1 MIKVKWDI
9 AEAVVLIDAYM
20 KAGETPEVSEDTLL
34 LLADMYKKKATEYGI
49 EYDEKFRNLTGLK
62 MQLQCVRYVVTEGK
76 EGMANA
82 SKVFYEAYDLFKNN
96 RSTFDWIKDDFY
108 HRYN

>member
-9 AEAVVLIDAYM
+9 AEAVVLLDAYM
-20 KAGETPEVSEDTLL
+20 KAGGTPEVSEDTLL
-34 LLADMYKKKATEYGI
+34 RLSDMYKKKATEYGI
-49 EYDEKFRNLTGLK
+49 EHDEKFRNLTGLK

-108 HRYN
+108 RRYN